1 MAKATKKATPVKKD
15 DVTPSEK
22 ESLEKQKQTIE
33 AFKETV
39 AKQKEII
46 EGHETIAKMSEE
58 YISDLNDRIDL
69 QDKMIEKRD
78 EVIKELADNTMVEVL
93 NSVTVAVALI
103 GVAVVLW
110 QLGSIQE
117 SVDDVNTRLFRARFH

>member
-1 MAKATKKATPVKKD
+1 MATSKTATTKKD
-15 DVTPSEK
+15 DVKPSDKELLK
-22 ESLEKQKQTIE
+22 KQAETIESL
-33 AFKETV
+33 KETV
-39 AKQKEII
+39 EKQKEII

-93 NSVTVAVALI
+93 NSVTVAAALI